1 MAHLLTD
8 HEKTQWIPLQGLYQ
22 KIYIFAK
29 IDVKVVNFQK
39 TSLTEGRSLLICSNV
54 MLQKDFQVDPHV
66 F

>member
-8 HEKTQWIPLQGLYQ
+8 HEKTQWISLQGLYQ

-39 TSLTEGRSLLICSNV
+39 TSLTEGRSLLICSV